1 MRGFAFAVVLVMALA
16 VCGEDRK
23 TPAPIP
29 YDFTRQRL
37 FPGFDGKT
45 CKMVPEVATDG
56 KGLVL
61 LSWQKLLLTGSD
73 VFYGQYLTRSTDG
86 GKTWS
91 EPEDQLALADTR
103 EGRFRVCH
111 CASVRYSFR
120 NRRWFALGLESLYAD
135 DKVPYQK
142 YENGRPFQRPLYVRV
157 DAEKGRFTG
166 YEVLPFPFPYEGA
179 MPFGQ
184 MVECDNGDIIV
195 PFYFK
200 RIGKPGGDIGSHR
213 SCCVT
218 VRYAFDGDSLRIV
231 KAGEQVEDYS
241 LRRGLGEPSLARL
254 GDKYYLTL
262 RSDERGMFAESD
274 DGLVFSKPKTWCWE
288 NGEPIGNRNTQQ
300 HWLVGDKGLFLAY
313 TRERSDNGHVFRNR
327 APVFM
332 ARFDPVRGCLVRGTE
347 MTLVPELGARLGNF
361 CCTAAGPDEAWL
373 VTAEWMQS
381 WRQKLGCE
389 RFGSDNSLW
398 LVKLFFGKEMWNAVD
413 R

>member
-1 MRGFAFAVVLVMALA
+1 MSIRVSVALGALLTMATLSAAV
-16 VCGEDRK
+16 R
-23 TPAPIP
+23 PIA

-45 CKMVPEVATDG
+45 CKIAPEIATDG
-56 KGLVL
+56 KGVAL
-61 LSWQKLLLTGSD
+61 LSWQNLLLTGSD

-86 GKTWS
+86 GRTWG
-91 EPEDQLALADTR
+91 EPQVQTALADTR
-103 EGRFRVCH
+103 EGKLRVCH
-111 CASVRYSFR
+111 CAHVHYSHR
-120 NRRWFALGLESLYAD
+120 NARWFALGLESLYAN

-157 DAEKGRFTG
+157 DAEKGHFTG
-166 YEVLPFPFPYEGA
+166 YEVLPFPFAYEGA

-184 MVECDNGDIIV
+184 IVECDNGEIIV

-200 RIGKPGGDIGSHR
+200 RLGKPGDGTVRHR

-218 VRYAFDGDSLRIV
+218 VRYAFDGDALRVV
-231 KAGEQVEDYS
+231 KAGVPIEDYT

-254 GDKYYLTL
+254 GGKYYLTL

-274 DGLVFSKPKTWCWE
+274 DGLSFGKPKTWCWE
-288 NGEPIGNRNTQQ
+288 DGTPIGNRNTQQ
-300 HWLVGDKGLFLAY
+300 HWLVGRDGLFLAY
-313 TRERSDNGHVFRNR
+313 TRERPDNMHVFRNR

-332 ARFDPVRGCLVRGTE
+332 ARFDSERGCLVRETE

-361 CCTAAGPDEAWL
+361 CCVEAGPNEAWL

-381 WRQKLGCE
+381 WRERLGCE
-389 RFGSDNSLW
+389 RYGSDNSIW
-398 LVKLFFGKEMWNAVD
+398 LVKLFFGKEAWNVAN